1 MKSLARIAYT
11 GLVYLLL
18 PYALARLAW
27 RARNEPGYGRDIGE
41 RFGRYS
47 HAKRRSSPLIW
58 VHTVSV
64 GETRAA
70 EPLVRALQARYPDH
84 RILLTHM
91 TPTGRRTG
99 QGLFGESVERCYLP
113 YDFPGGVR
121 RFLERFQP
129 RLGVIFETEIWP
141 NLLYACEARGVPL
154 CLVNARLSEKSYRGY
169 RCVGPLARPSI
180 ARFTAIAAQTTA
192 DARRLTALDARE
204 VIVTGNIKFDV
215 TPRAEQVALGRGW
228 REMESRP
235 VLLAA
240 STRDGEETLI
250 LDAYAQIAGAPLLVI
265 VPRHPQRFDEVALLL
280 ERRGLRYQRR
290 STGRVVDART
300 EVLLGDTM
308 GEMPAYYAGCDVA
321 FIGGSLLPHGGQN
334 FIEACAVGTPVLLG
348 PHTFNFAQAAQQ
360 AIASGAARR
369 VRSSA
374 QLAQAVDELLSDAT
388 ARKEMT
394 QRAFEFSRAHRG
406 ATERILAM
414 LKPLIERPGLLPRS
428 DQPREVVDAA
438 RRR

>member
-1 MKSLARIAYT
+1 MKSLARVIYT
-11 GLVYLLL
+11 GLVYALL
-18 PYALARLAW
+18 PYAWARLKW
-27 RARNEPGYGRDIGE
+27 RARKEPGYGQDIGE
-41 RFGRYS
+41 RFGRYARS
-47 HAKRRSSPLIW
+47 TRKSSPLIW

-91 TPTGRRTG
+91 TPTGRRAG
-99 QGLFGESVERCYLP
+99 QNIFGESVERCYLP

-121 RFLERFQP
+121 LFLERFQP

-169 RCVGPLARPSI
+169 RWLGALSRPSI
-180 ARFTAIAAQTTA
+180 ARFTAIAAQTPD
-192 DARRLTALDARE
+192 DAQRLSTLDADD
-204 VIVTGNIKFDV
+204 VIVAGNIKFDV
-215 TPRAEQVALGRGW
+215 TPRSDQVVLGRGW
-228 REMESRP
+228 REMESRS

-240 STRDGEETLI
+240 STREGEEALI
-250 LDAYAQIAGAPLLVI
+250 LDAYGQITAAPLLVI

-290 STGRVVDART
+290 STGRVVNPLT

-321 FIGGSLLPHGGQN
+321 YIGGSLLPHGGQN

-348 PHTFNFAQAAQQ
+348 PHTYNFALAAEQ
-360 AIASGAARR
+360 AIASGAALRIQNA
-369 VRSSA
+369 SE
-374 QLAQAVDELLSDAT
+374 LAQAAQRLLSDEV
-388 ARKEMT
+388 AREEMS
-394 QRAFEFSRAHRG
+394 QRALEFSRAHRG

-414 LKPLIERPGLLPRS
+414 LEPLIEGSRLVPRN
-428 DQPREVVDAA
+428 DAA
-438 RRR
+438 KV

>member
-1 MKSLARIAYT
+1 MKSLARFVYT

-18 PYALARLAW
+18 PYALARLKW
-27 RARNEPGYGRDIGE
+27 RARKEPGYGGDIRE
-41 RFGRYS
+41 RFGRYTR
-47 HAKRRSSPLIW
+47 ARRISAPLIW

-70 EPLVRALQARYPDH
+70 EPLVRALQARYPDY

-91 TPTGRRTG
+91 TPTGRRAG
-99 QGLFGESVERCYLP
+99 QGLFGGSVERCYLP

-129 RLGVIFETEIWP
+129 SLGVIFETEIWP
-141 NLLYACEARGVPL
+141 NLLYACEARSIPM

-169 RCVGPLARPSI
+169 RCVGALARPSI
-180 ARFTAIAAQTTA
+180 ARFTAIAVQTTD
-192 DARRLTALDARE
+192 DARRLTALDARD

-215 TPRAEQVALGRGW
+215 TPRADQVALGRGW
-228 REMESRP
+228 REMENRP

-240 STRDGEETLI
+240 STRTGEEALI
-250 LDAYAQIAGAPLLVI
+250 LDAYAQIAGALLLVI

-290 STGRVVDART
+290 STGRVVDPRT

-348 PHTFNFAQAAQQ
+348 PHTDNFAQAADQ
-360 AIASGAARR
+360 AIASGAALRIQN
-369 VRSSA
+369 STE
-374 QLAQAVDELLSDAT
+374 LARAAEGLLSDAT
-388 ARKEMT
+388 AREKMT

-406 ATERILAM
+406 ATERILTI
-414 LKPLIERPGLLPRS
+414 LEPLIERPG
-428 DQPREVVDAA
+428 
-438 RRR
+438 